1 MFFHPSNEIG
11 PVHYSNFGRVMTK
24 FLYSSGAF
32 WEYTV
37 LCVLTNHYS
46 RRPLGSKCR
55 VNPQTEESSLLSII
69 YSNGLWRKVSWSQ
82 FSVDVHSP
90 VGELQYKAN
99 MKRYLGLVSS
109 YSLHSSEVYRRIY
122 SQSFFVWLSMSLT
135 MFWCCCQWRFV
146 LWWCYEE
153 HVSVVQNSEYLK

>member
-1 MFFHPSNEIG
+1 MF
-11 PVHYSNFGRVMTK
+11 
-24 FLYSSGAF
+24 SGAF

-46 RRPLGSKCR
+46 RRQLGSKCR
-55 VNPQTEESSLLSII
+55 VNSQAEEYFTTEESSLLSII
-69 YSNGLWRKVSWSQ
+69 YSNGLWRKVSWSK

-122 SQSFFVWLSMSLT
+122 SQSFCLTFNESYNVLMLLPVKICSLKMLWET
-135 MFWCCCQWRFV
+135 CFSSPKFRMFEV
-146 LWWCYEE
+146 D
-153 HVSVVQNSEYLK
+153 SIS